1 MRNRSITR
9 PSNKAVYYRRKSFD
23 YRQRNQ
29 QPKFEYLTEIHGA
42 KIIMTDH
49 AKKQCQARHGLKL
62 EQCKQWFVDMTDVW
76 ASVPVEYENEEVFV
90 YSYKW
95 QRGMILAYRRD
106 YKNETRN
113 DTAVVAVTVY
123 PYGVASP
130 ANKDTR
136 CFRG

>member
-1 MRNRSITR
+1 MRNKSITR

-23 YRQRNQ
+23 YRQRSE
-29 QPKFEYLTEIHGA
+29 PKFEYLTEIKGT

-49 AKKQCQARHGLKL
+49 AKSQSLSRHGLKL
-62 EQCKQWFVDMTDVW
+62 DQCKQWFIDMVDTW
-76 ASVPVEYENEEVFV
+76 ASVPVREYNQEVFV

-106 YKNETRN
+106 FKNDR
-113 DTAVVAVTVY
+113 DDLAIVAVTVY

-130 ANKDTR
+130 AKHDTEVY
-136 CFRG
+136 RG